1 MWNLNHKYLVLKTTK
16 NVDLIYLDSQ
26 QCKICVLQSYQN
38 LTQKDLLKKKVNF
51 LGLGNEKVNSLS

>member
-26 QCKICVLQSYQN
+26 QCKIYVLQSYQN